1 MKLEKYNQLDP
12 LFPSSFDGV
21 LDKFFNESFRTVSR
35 QFSPAV
41 DISEDEKGFE
51 LQVAVPGMKKSDFK
65 VDFTEGRL
73 TVSGERNIEE
83 KKEGKNFHNIETQYG
98 SFSRSFYVPDNVLSD
113 QIEAVYED
121 GVLKINL
128 PKAEKKLAK
137 ASIEVK

>member
-1 MKLEKYNQLDP
+1 MKLEMYNQLDP
-12 LFPSSFDGV
+12 LFPSSFGGV
-21 LDKFFNESFRTVSR
+21 LDKFFNESFRTVQR

-65 VDFTEGRL
+65 VDLTEGRL
-73 TVSGERNIEE
+73 TVSGERKIEE

>member
-12 LFPSSFDGV
+12 LFPSSFGGV
-21 LDKFFNESFRTVSR
+21 LDKFFNESFRTVQR

-41 DISEDEKGFE
+41 DIAEDEKGFE
-51 LQVAVPGMKKSDFK
+51 LQVAVPGMKKEDFK

-73 TVSGERNIEE
+73 TVSGERKIED

-98 SFSRSFYVPDNVLSD
+98 AFSRSFYVPDNVLSD